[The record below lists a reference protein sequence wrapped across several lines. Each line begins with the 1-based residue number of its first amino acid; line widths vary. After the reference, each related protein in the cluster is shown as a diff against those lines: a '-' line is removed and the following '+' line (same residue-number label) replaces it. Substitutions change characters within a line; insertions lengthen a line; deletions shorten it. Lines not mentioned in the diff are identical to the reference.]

1 MDVFTWSSKIDELQP
16 QKWGNIY
23 REYLQNGFSLEQ
35 AYSKLYT
42 SINNICQDFGI
53 SPKDNNIGINWPK
66 KITYISE
73 KDNYAKKL
81 ESHSNLPVFKS

>member
-53 SPKDNNIGINWPK
+53 SPKDNNWTLLINIETVQMYNK
-66 KITYISE
+66 RTDETRFENGSYVS
-73 KDNYAKKL
+73 
-81 ESHSNLPVFKS
+81 